1 MYHSIFKR
9 CVTDQPI
16 QFKPLIHIV
25 GDFVFYDVTV
35 KSNHIAVLP
44 SLSVSS
50 AQPLS
55 KLNAR
60 ADFPGIGYA
69 PHRSS
74 HLLGLQFREVFYTV
88 TNIRTPQR
96 TVSSMQRFAVSQKNR
111 TEAIT
116 ISPFSLHLLYRA
128 ENKQFS
134 TLRCTKTGGTQLKLR
149 AVCFV
154 VQSCLA
160 DADFV
165 VFSNYCLIGTRLSRA
180 PFCAFA
186 IFGQNHTLSQSSRI
200 RPSLCLVRK
209 PTLHSPP
216 KAMSLRPLKS
226 SSTREP
232 EQSIRS
238 FTSHGHSR
246 IRRRCS

>member
-165 VFSNYCLIGTRLSRA
+165 VFSNYCLIGTRL
-180 PFCAFA
+180 
-186 IFGQNHTLSQSSRI
+186 
-200 RPSLCLVRK
+200 K
-209 PTLHSPP
+209 
-216 KAMSLRPLKS
+216 LRC
-226 SSTREP
+226 
-232 EQSIRS
+232 
-238 FTSHGHSR
+238 FFM
-246 IRRRCS
+246 RR

>member
-165 VFSNYCLIGTRLSRA
+165 VFSNYCLIGTRLNA
-180 PFCAFA
+180 PAF
-186 IFGQNHTLSQSSRI
+186 F
-200 RPSLCLVRK
+200 
-209 PTLHSPP
+209 
-216 KAMSLRPLKS
+216 M
-226 SSTREP
+226 
-232 EQSIRS
+232 
-238 FTSHGHSR
+238 
-246 IRRRCS
+246 

>member
-165 VFSNYCLIGTRLSRA
+165 VFSNYCLIGTRLMASFFACIGAQPARISNFST
-180 PFCAFA
+180 PCAA
-186 IFGQNHTLSQSSRI
+186 AARDI
-200 RPSLCLVRK
+200 
-209 PTLHSPP
+209 
-216 KAMSLRPLKS
+216 S
-226 SSTREP
+226 SSSPSTISLVSAEMVTPAQPLVGMVWLMVRIFAPEP
-232 EQSIRS
+232 AKIDR
-238 FTSHGHSR
+238 
-246 IRRRCS
+246 

>member
-165 VFSNYCLIGTRLSRA
+165 VFSNYCLIGTRQSGCLFWGAFRSNLLQFKTAERSPLSA
-180 PFCAFA
+180 
-186 IFGQNHTLSQSSRI
+186 
-200 RPSLCLVRK
+200 
-209 PTLHSPP
+209 
-216 KAMSLRPLKS
+216 
-226 SSTREP
+226 EP
-232 EQSIRS
+232 MPQQ
-238 FTSHGHSR
+238 
-246 IRRRCS
+246 

>member
-69 PHRSS
+69 LHRSS

-96 TVSSMQRFAVSQKNR
+96 TVSSMQRFAVSQKNHA
-111 TEAIT
+111 EAIT
-116 ISPFSLHLLYRA
+116 IHPFRYPC
-128 ENKQFS
+128 FS
-134 TLRCTKTGGTQLKLR
+134 AQKTGDSQPLDVKTGGTQPKLS
-149 AVCFV
+149 AACFV
-154 VQSCLA
+154 VQSRLA

-165 VFSNYCLIGTRLSRA
+165 VFSNYCLIGTRLNGCFFR
-180 PFCAFA
+180 FFVY
-186 IFGQNHTLSQSSRI
+186 L
-200 RPSLCLVRK
+200 
-209 PTLHSPP
+209 
-216 KAMSLRPLKS
+216 MPLM
-226 SSTREP
+226 R
-232 EQSIRS
+232 IRS
-238 FTSHGHSR
+238 FKSSTVPSMPSR
-246 IRRRCS
+246 LESMQRS

>member
-116 ISPFSLHLLYRA
+116 TSPVSRSLPCRSHRQGFSPLKR
-128 ENKQFS
+128 
-134 TLRCTKTGGTQLKLR
+134 TKADSIQPKPD
-149 AVCFV
+149 AVCLRSAPVYGGRFRNFFKLPSV
-154 VQSCLA
+154 
-160 DADFV
+160 
-165 VFSNYCLIGTRLSRA
+165 GTREGPFLSY
-180 PFCAFA
+180 A
-186 IFGQNHTLSQSSRI
+186 I
-200 RPSLCLVRK
+200 SLCK
-209 PTLHSPP
+209 APP
-216 KAMSLRPLKS
+216 S
-226 SSTREP
+226 
-232 EQSIRS
+232 
-238 FTSHGHSR
+238 
-246 IRRRCS
+246 

>member
-16 QFKPLIHIV
+16 QFKPLIYIV

-116 ISPFSLHLLYRA
+116 ISPFSLPLLYRA

-160 DADFV
+160 DANFV
-165 VFSNYCLIGTRLSRA
+165 VFSNYCLIGTRPMAS
-180 PFCAFA
+180 F
-186 IFGQNHTLSQSSRI
+186 
-200 RPSLCLVRK
+200 
-209 PTLHSPP
+209 LHG
-216 KAMSLRPLKS
+216 
-226 SSTREP
+226 
-232 EQSIRS
+232 
-238 FTSHGHSR
+238 F
-246 IRRRCS
+246 